1 MEREYDIVV
10 WGASGFT
17 GKLVVDYMASQPA
30 ASNIKWAVAGRNI
43 DKVMQVL
50 GGRTSVVQADSNDD
64 ASIHAGA
71 ESSRRIDHGYA
82 RYGSSLVAAC
92 AEHGTHY
99 CDLTGEVHW
108 MRDMITA
115 HQETAKASGA
125 RIVHTCGFDSIPSD
139 LGVYFLQKHML
150 ATAGVPAKQIKYR
163 PMAFSGGFS
172 GGTIDSMM
180 AMMESA
186 KEDKDIFKRLADPYV
201 LNDTLRG
208 LDGPDRMSAYF
219 DEDFDAWV
227 LLVMAGVNT
236 RVVRPLLQNCLTA
249 CTVASF
255 NTTRPLQRARE
266 PKVSLAT
273 GVGIGSGVFAGMAS
287 LGQNPKAT
295 AAIFAQAGRRSYRRS
310 YQQRLLRY

>member
-50 GGRTSVVQADSNDD
+50 GGRDIPVVQADSNDD
-64 ASIHAGA
+64 ASIHALAQKARVILTTVGP
-71 ESSRRIDHGYA
+71 YA

-125 RIVHTCGFDSIPSD
+125 RIVHSCGFDSFPRSGRLFYKSICWRLMVSPRSKSNTD
-139 LGVYFLQKHML
+139 HGVQRWIQWRHHRQHDGDD
-150 ATAGVPAKQIKYR
+150 GVSQGRQRHFQA
-163 PMAFSGGFS
+163 SG
-172 GGTIDSMM
+172 
-180 AMMESA
+180 
-186 KEDKDIFKRLADPYV
+186 
-201 LNDTLRG
+201 
-208 LDGPDRMSAYF
+208 
-219 DEDFDAWV
+219 
-227 LLVMAGVNT
+227 
-236 RVVRPLLQNCLTA
+236 
-249 CTVASF
+249 
-255 NTTRPLQRARE
+255 
-266 PKVSLAT
+266 
-273 GVGIGSGVFAGMAS
+273 
-287 LGQNPKAT
+287 
-295 AAIFAQAGRRSYRRS
+295 
-310 YQQRLLRY
+310 